1 MIWVFSSDFEFCTQS
16 IHSYH
21 SPWYVEYPIHY
32 VLQGVIAAWGRE
44 WDSPDFH
51 LSWVSFQFWQRW
63 QRDRR
68 KERVKAFAEMTQN
81 IDRWLR
87 SRALS
92 SYGREMG
99 EPTGKSKT
107 QLKPLWGG
115 KAAPAQLLGCRV
127 PVWHTLQVS
136 LWIPAPAQS
145 SLGCGH
151 ARWIT

>member
-1 MIWVFSSDFEFCTQS
+1 MGFLFRCWFCTQS

-21 SPWYVEYPIHY
+21 SPWYVEYPIHC

-44 WDSPDFH
+44 WDSSDFH
-51 LSWVSFQFWQRW
+51 LSWVLFQFWQRW

-68 KERVKAFAEMTQN
+68 KERVKAFAKMTQN

-99 EPTGKSKT
+99 ELTGKSKT

-115 KAAPAQLLGCRV
+115 KAAPAQLLGCSV
-127 PVWHTLQVS
+127 PVWHTHCKCPCEYQPQHSPHLVVGMQDE
-136 LWIPAPAQS
+136 
-145 SLGCGH
+145 
-151 ARWIT
+151 